1 MEKNFSPW
9 FRWNGRSDYSG
20 IEYPGIYVVAI
31 SRRNISGEPFSF
43 RREIVY
49 VGMTN
54 AVAGLK
60 GRLIQFNNTIAQ
72 KRLQHGGADRV
83 LYKHQ
88 DYEALVKNLY
98 VSLRHFRCFPANETA
113 TDLRTMGRVANAE
126 YQCIARH
133 VEEDK
138 RGRLPEF
145 NRKKE
150 TLKFSLTHGRG

>member
-9 FRWNGRSDYSG
+9 FRWNDRNDYSG

-31 SRRNISGEPFSF
+31 SKRNISGEPFSF

-54 AVAGLK
+54 AVTGLK

-98 VSLRHFRCFPANETA
+98 VSLRHFRCFPANETP
-113 TDLRTMGRVANAE
+113 TDFRTMGRVASAE
-126 YQCIARH
+126 YQYMARH
-133 VEEDK
+133 VEVLGE
-138 RGRLPEF
+138 LPEF
-145 NRKKE
+145 NRRKE
-150 TLKFSLTHGRG
+150 ALKFSLIHGRG